1 MAAEGQSDG
10 MKSDMKVCV
19 KQRSVT
25 EFPHTE
31 KQSKSLSLP
40 EIPSVTVNVTGSRER
55 SSNE

>member
-1 MAAEGQSDG
+1 MAAERQADG
-10 MKSDMKVCV
+10 MKSDMKVCM

-25 EFPHTE
+25 EFLHTE

-40 EIPSVTVNVTGSRER
+40 EIPSITVNVTGSRER